1 MIINIDNLFSRSFL
15 FPTCSLDVSMV
26 RHLEHSYKG
35 QEQESQL
42 AQEEEAL
49 STLRAFELPPDIYEQ
64 LVKKLKKNF

>member
-1 MIINIDNLFSRSFL
+1 MNQKRIFWIILLFL
-15 FPTCSLDVSMV
+15 IVSLDVSMV

-64 LVKKLKKNF
+64 LVKKLKKDF